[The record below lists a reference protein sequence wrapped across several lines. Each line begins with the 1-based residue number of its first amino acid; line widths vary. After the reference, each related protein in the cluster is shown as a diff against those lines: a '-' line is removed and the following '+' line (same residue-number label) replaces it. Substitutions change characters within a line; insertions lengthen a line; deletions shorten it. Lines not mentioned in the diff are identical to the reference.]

1 MCAAHERD
9 LAAAA
14 ASGMRTAF
22 IRRPNEFGPGKGGPL
37 PHEPVDLIV
46 EGATEL
52 ADRLGA

>member
-1 MCAAHERD
+1 MEIRLVRCG
-9 LAAAA
+9 LLQP
-14 ASGMRTAF
+14 AF

-46 EGATEL
+46 DSATEL